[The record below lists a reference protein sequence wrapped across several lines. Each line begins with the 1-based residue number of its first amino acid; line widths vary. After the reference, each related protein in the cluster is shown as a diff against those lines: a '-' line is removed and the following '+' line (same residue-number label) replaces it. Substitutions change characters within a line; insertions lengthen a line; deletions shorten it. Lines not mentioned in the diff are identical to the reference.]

1 MNSSSRAGATFL
13 FFFVN
18 PSLHLA
24 QAQSKTDNASSTPSN
39 FTADYPKDR
48 AGVFVENSS
57 WVALSSEFPSKT
69 LTKRAFASSLTYGAV
84 SGAIVSEYPGQH
96 AKLQIETRRPVI
108 CICNL
113 VSIPGAP
120 VLVKLHPKKDL
131 RELDG
136 GRLPVIGAKIAE
148 AKRSDLVPTDVVQ
161 PENNYWLVR
170 ATEDLPPGE
179 YALMLGTQNVSI
191 FSFTITT
198 PPDEKS
204 APAPR
209 KQQP

>member
-1 MNSSSRAGATFL
+1 MNSSSRAAATL
-13 FFFVN
+13 VFFFFH

-24 QAQSKTDNASSTPSN
+24 QAQTKTDNTPPSPSN
-39 FTADYPKDR
+39 LIAEYPKDR
-48 AGVFVENSS
+48 AGVFVENSG
-57 WVALSSEFPSKT
+57 WVALSSEFPFKT
-69 LTKRAFASSLTYGAV
+69 RTKRAFASSLTYGAV

-96 AKLQIETRRPVI
+96 SKLQIESRRPVI
-108 CICNL
+108 CICHL
-113 VSIPGAP
+113 VSIPGTP

-148 AKRSDLVPTDVVQ
+148 AKQSDLVPTEVVQ
-161 PENNYWLVR
+161 PEDTYWLVR

-191 FSFTITT
+191 FSFTIAN
-198 PPDEKS
+198 PPGENP

-209 KQQP
+209 KP